1 MNIYKEIKNQKF
13 ISQKNKQNKGFNMVL
28 QFTIEDL
35 DLQVALTTGA
45 EAAGMEV
52 NEFAKTM
59 LFYSY
64 NTSQAML
71 GVQQMATFLE
81 GTLLQ
86 KLTEIQINS
95 YALRHQVTNLH
106 ADLLGEHEQRA
117 LDIAVEANELAS
129 EAAVN

>member
-1 MNIYKEIKNQKF
+1 
-13 ISQKNKQNKGFNMVL
+13 MVL

-59 LFYSY
+59 LSYSF

-71 GVQQMATFLE
+71 GVQQAATFLE

-129 EAAVN
+129 EAALN

>member
-1 MNIYKEIKNQKF
+1 
-13 ISQKNKQNKGFNMVL
+13 MVL

-59 LFYSY
+59 LSYSF

-71 GVQQMATFLE
+71 GVQQVATFLE

-106 ADLLGEHEQRA
+106 ADLLDFLHNPKK
-117 LDIAVEANELAS
+117 D
-129 EAAVN
+129 